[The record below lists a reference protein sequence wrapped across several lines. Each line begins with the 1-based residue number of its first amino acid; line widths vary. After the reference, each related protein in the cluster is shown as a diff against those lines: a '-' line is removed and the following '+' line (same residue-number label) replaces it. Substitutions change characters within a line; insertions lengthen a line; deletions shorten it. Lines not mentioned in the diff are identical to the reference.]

1 MNNFKNLTAEQC
13 ADALVAI
20 ENPVI
25 LIHVRPDGDA
35 VGSAAALWLIFNAL
49 GKQAKINCEYDIP
62 ERLSFILDHTGA
74 VFDKNAVGTEA
85 VAIDVA
91 SRAQLGT
98 LSEKFPSISLM
109 IDHHAKNTPFA
120 DCFALTDCSS
130 AGEVLYQVVEVLIKR
145 GEITLN
151 EKLAYALYT
160 SISSDTGRFSYTSAT
175 PETYRTAATLMECGI
190 DWADINH
197 RLFFSKSEGQ
207 IKAEGFVSSKIITDG
222 NLSYATMTLRERES
236 LGLAEENFETAIDV
250 VRSVLGT
257 EVCFFLREISEGK
270 YKASLRAT
278 KQNVAEIAQK
288 FGGGG
293 HILAAGCTISASDID
308 EAVICLIEKI
318 KEQEK

>member
-35 VGSAAALWLIFNAL
+35 VGSAAALWLVFNAL

-74 VFDKNAVGTEA
+74 VFDKDAVGTEA

-109 IDHHAKNTPFA
+109 IDHHAKSIPFA
-120 DCFALTDCSS
+120 DYFALADCSS

-175 PETYRTAATLMECGI
+175 PETYRTAAKLMECGI

-222 NLSYATMTLRERES
+222 NYRAELLTEDGKS

-278 KQNVAEIAQK
+278 KQNVAEVAQK

-308 EAVICLIEKI
+308 EAVTLLIEKI